1 MKPAAEACDGLA
13 AIAAHPFDRFLC
25 GVNPPSV
32 GAPVQIHVDRA
43 GGHGRLPAF
52 GAEVNRNPFLLNRA
66 RECQKHWKTIPNF
79 VAVDFVSI
87 GNTIAAVAAL
97 NGVG

>member
-52 GAEVNRNPFLLNRA
+52 GAEVLRINLNPGHRA
-66 RECQKHWKTIPNF
+66 RPGTCLPKAEPFAHLPVQ
-79 VAVDFVSI
+79 
-87 GNTIAAVAAL
+87 AL
-97 NGVG
+97 GDRVLWGRL